1 MMFETATDEP
11 TREAMRRAHAERG
24 AAFGAM
30 VRAVLGRRRQGDPA
44 IRPCTARHWPRAS
57 PR

>member
-11 TREAMRRAHAERG
+11 TRDAMRRAHAERG

-30 VRAVLGRRRQGDPA
+30 MRAVFGRRR
-44 IRPCTARHWPRAS
+44 R
-57 PR
+57 

>member
-1 MMFETATDEP
+1 MFETATDEP

-30 VRAVLGRRRQGDPA
+30 VRALFGRRR
-44 IRPCTARHWPRAS
+44 R
-57 PR
+57 